1 MRTHFFR
8 LLQDVAFD
16 VLFCG
21 ICHTDVHFVK
31 ELAVSY
37 PLTPGHEI
45 AGVVTKVGRN
55 VTKLRAG
62 DNVAVG
68 CMVDSCFGCRS
79 CRAFE
84 EQYCLNGA
92 VQTYGGET
100 KYGRAGPDGAFTHGG
115 YSDALVVNQRFCF
128 KLPPDTDADRDD
140 DAPKTSAG
148 LAKYAPLLCAGVTT
162 FDPLVRY
169 GCVTG
174 HKRVGVCGFGGLG
187 MMAVKLAVSMQCDVV
202 VLSTS
207 PNKREAAK
215 KMGASDFWV
224 TTDEK
229 AMAERLELAKS
240 RVATKEDFVVHG
252 WQHPDPLERTPP
264 SRDRER
270 GESVSRATDA
280 RVCLDVI
287 LDTVSAPHDVSALV
301 DLLAPDGTLVL
312 LGLDAHPVSLPPKSL
327 VFSRRV
333 VRGSLIAGTKS
344 TEACLEWCASRGVF
358 PEVRVIGANRAAD
371 ALKALDEKNDAAV
384 RYVIDCATIPRAA
397 ARETA
402 KPAERDAARDAA
414 RSAAA

>member
-1 MRTHFFR
+1 M
-8 LLQDVAFD
+8 
-16 VLFCG
+16 
-21 ICHTDVHFVK
+21 HFVK
-31 ELAVSY
+31 EGLAPY
-37 PLTPGHEI
+37 PLTPGHEL

-55 VTKLRAG
+55 VTKLRVG
-62 DNVAVG
+62 DAVAVG

-79 CRAFE
+79 CRAYE

-92 VQTYGGET
+92 VWTYGGET
-100 KYGRAGPDGAFTHGG
+100 KYGRAGPDGKRTRGG
-115 YSDALVVNQRFCF
+115 YSDAFVANQRFCF
-128 KLPPDTDADRDD
+128 KLPPESAKTRDEEDASKTTDT
-140 DAPKTSAG
+140 KSS

-301 DLLAPDGTLVL
+301 DLLWLWQRWWCQRRLV
-312 LGLDAHPVSLPPKSL
+312 GSVTW
-327 VFSRRV
+327 RRC
-333 VRGSLIAGTKS
+333 S
-344 TEACLEWCASRGVF
+344 
-358 PEVRVIGANRAAD
+358 
-371 ALKALDEKNDAAV
+371 
-384 RYVIDCATIPRAA
+384 
-397 ARETA
+397 
-402 KPAERDAARDAA
+402 
-414 RSAAA
+414 